1 MKVFTASVIEQLIDI
16 KRLTQF
22 FQRKML
28 NEFTVTNSHV
38 PKRTL
43 ILKDKPFSVFGSM
56 PAMDECSELYIV
68 KNAAL
73 VTKENSNVINAI
85 TNVFCTKTG
94 LPLALIDGNSMT
106 GLRTAAASAAIT
118 MHCTDESAD
127 SLGVFGAGVQ
137 AEYQIQALLSIR
149 PIKHISIYSRTY
161 AKAIELR
168 NSLLAQHSGIEVN
181 VVKNASDCVSNKAIV
196 IAATTSREPIFS
208 LRTVSPTTH
217 IGLIGSHTRA
227 GRELSLEEM
236 FQHVV
241 VTENR
246 EFAVAEAGDAHSGA
260 IEPHELF
267 AMPHDDLTSKLT
279 IFSSIGTALMD
290 LYFVEYL
297 LSLEE
302 TSNLNCI
309 NLKE

>member
-1 MKVFTASVIEQLIDI
+1 MRVYTASVVEQLIDI

-28 NEFTVTNSHV
+28 HQLAVTKSNV

-43 ILKDKPFSVFGSM
+43 IFKDKPFSVFGSM
-56 PAMDECSELYIV
+56 PAVDECSELFIV

-73 VTKENSNVINAI
+73 VTGGNLSAIHAI

-94 LPLALIDGNSMT
+94 VPLALIDGDSMT
-106 GLRTAAASAAIT
+106 GLRTAAASAAIA
-118 MHCTDESAD
+118 MHCTPELAD
-127 SLGVFGAGVQ
+127 SLGIIGAGVQ
-137 AEYQIQALLSIR
+137 AEYQVHAILSIR
-149 PIKHISIYSRTY
+149 PIKQISIYSRTH
-161 AKAIELR
+161 AKALKLR
-168 NSLLAQHSGIEVN
+168 AVLLAQYSDIVVDVVDN
-181 VVKNASDCVSNKAIV
+181 VSDCVSNKKIV
-196 IAATTSREPIFS
+196 ITATTSNEPVFS
-208 LRTVSPTTH
+208 LQKVSPGTH
-217 IGLIGSHTRA
+217 IGLIGSHSRVN
-227 GRELSLEEM
+227 RELSHQEM
-236 FQHVV
+236 SQHTV

-246 EFAVAEAGDAHSGA
+246 EFAIVEAGDVHSKA
-260 IEPHELF
+260 IEPNELF
-267 AMPHDDLTSKLT
+267 EMPHDDLASKIS